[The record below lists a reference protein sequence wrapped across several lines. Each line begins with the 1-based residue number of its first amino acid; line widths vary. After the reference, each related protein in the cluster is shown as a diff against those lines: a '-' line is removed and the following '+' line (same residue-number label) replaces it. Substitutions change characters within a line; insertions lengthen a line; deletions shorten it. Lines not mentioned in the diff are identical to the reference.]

1 MRCCLNFKAKL
12 VINLK
17 KRLYMLIIPLAAM
30 LVVSVISATLFYTLG
45 LNAALVAAAL
55 IALCDAIVIVI
66 VCLIVKN
73 VTRYVTGMDRN
84 ILKVNREE
92 FYDYPSP
99 IVITDSEK
107 IIIWYNKSFQNNIF
121 GGDRVYGIPLSEL
134 IGSNVS
140 KFYSDSGATVKI
152 LDRHYRVKA
161 TEHETGLSIVSF
173 IDVSQQVDLEQDY
186 RLSRKTVMLIAVD
199 NYEEVLQNSKE
210 SDKAGF
216 RAQIE
221 KMFERFIENTN
232 GILHRLSSDRFYC
245 IIEERHLAPII
256 ERRFDILD
264 EARSISLGERSN
276 VTLSIGVGRGAKN
289 LQESEKF
296 ARQALDMCL
305 GRGGDQAAVKTE
317 SGFEFFG
324 GVSKGIE
331 KSAKVKTR
339 VIATALLE
347 LVSNCQNI
355 YIMGHRFADFDAVG
369 ASVGL
374 CGAFRSMGKSAW
386 CVLDMEKNLSKS
398 LVEHISERC
407 GRDYFKS
414 IGDARLEMGERDLLI
429 ICDTHSP
436 DILDSKELYEQ
447 AKQVVVIDHHRM
459 MVNHIENA
467 VIFFHE
473 PFASSTCEMST
484 ELIQYFGPD
493 CKISIAEAE
502 ALLCG
507 IMLDTKNF
515 VMRSGART
523 FEAAAY
529 LKKLGADT
537 ITVKRLF
544 ADSLETYREKSVLI
558 QSAKLFHGCAIA
570 TTESTAPELRLAAP
584 EAADELLGIIGVKA
598 SFVIYRLGEVCYIS
612 ARSLDSFNVQLIM
625 EAIGGG
631 GHQTMAGAQ
640 IEATIDEAVE
650 MVKNAIE
657 DFLIK

>member
-1 MRCCLNFKAKL
+1 M
-12 VINLK
+12 K
-17 KRLYMLIIPLAAM
+17 KRLQMLWIPLAVILA
-30 LVVSVISATLFYTLG
+30 VSAVSAVILYLQGSI
-45 LNAALVAAAL
+45 VAAAASAMVL
-55 IALCDAIVIVI
+55 LASAVLSVMNAIVS
-66 VCLIVKN
+66 KN
-73 VTRYVTGMDRN
+73 ITRYVTSMDRG
-84 ILKVNREE
+84 ISTVLREE
-92 FYDYPSP
+92 FYDFPSP
-99 IVITDSEK
+99 ILLTDPEMT
-107 IIIWYNKSFQNNIF
+107 IIWYNRSFEKNIF
-121 GGDRVYGIPLSEL
+121 GDDRVYGIQLSEL
-134 IGSNVS
+134 VGSNTS
-140 KFYSDSGATVKI
+140 KFFSDSGAVVKI
-152 LDRHYRVKA
+152 LDNYYRVKA
-161 TEHETGLSIVSF
+161 TEHESGLSIVSF
-173 IDVSQQVDLEQDY
+173 IDCSSQVALEQEF
-186 RLSRKTVMLIAVD
+186 RASHKTVMFIAVD

-221 KMFERFIENTN
+221 KLFERFIENTN

-245 IIEERHLAPII
+245 IIEERHLVPII

-276 VTLSIGVGRGAKN
+276 VTLSIGVGRGAKD
-289 LQESEKF
+289 LAESEKF

-324 GVSKGIE
+324 GISKGVE
-331 KSAKVKTR
+331 KSARVKTR
-339 VIATALLE
+339 VISTALLE
-347 LVSNCQNI
+347 LISNTQNI

-374 CGAFRSMGKSAW
+374 CGAFRSMGKNAW
-386 CVLDMEKNLSKS
+386 VVVDPEKNLSKS
-398 LVEHISERC
+398 LIEHIRSH
-407 GRDYFKS
+407 GGADYFKT
-414 IGDARLEMGERDLLI
+414 IPEARLEFGSQDLLV
-429 ICDTHSP
+429 ICDTHNP

-447 AKQVVVIDHHRM
+447 ATQVVVIDHHRM
-459 MVNHIENA
+459 MVNHIDNA

-473 PFASSTCEMST
+473 PFASSACEMST
-484 ELIQYFGPD
+484 ELIQYFGPE
-493 CKISIAEAE
+493 CKISVAEAE

-544 ADSLETYREKSVLI
+544 ADSLETYREKSILI

-570 TTESTAPELRLAAP
+570 STDSDAPELRLAAP
-584 EAADELLGIIGVKA
+584 QAADELLGIVGVKA
-598 SFVIYRLGEVCYIS
+598 SFVIYRVGEICYIS
-612 ARSLDSFNVQLIM
+612 ARSLDAFNVQLIM

-640 IEATIDEAVE
+640 IEATIDEAISK
-650 MVKNAIE
+650 VKDAIE
-657 DFLIK
+657 DFLIKS

>member
-1 MRCCLNFKAKL
+1 M
-12 VINLK
+12 K
-17 KRLYMLIIPLAAM
+17 KRLHLVLIPLSILMGVSLASAVLFYLRGDNVSAAAAAM
-30 LVVSVISATLFYTLG
+30 IV
-45 LNAALVAAAL
+45 
-55 IALCDAIVIVI
+55 LCDAVLGVIVGI
-66 VCLIVKN
+66 VARN
-73 VTRYVTGMDRN
+73 VTRYVTGIDRN
-84 ILKVNREE
+84 ILKTCREE

-99 IVITDSEK
+99 IVIADPEK
-107 IIIWYNKSFQNNIF
+107 MIIWYNKSFEESIF
-121 GGDRVYGIPLSEL
+121 DDDRVYGIPLSEL
-134 IGSNVS
+134 LGNNVS
-140 KFYSDSGATVKI
+140 KYYSDSGAVVKI

-161 TEHETGLSIVSF
+161 KEHESGLSIVSF
-173 IDVSQQVDLEQDY
+173 SDCSQQVALEQEF
-186 RLSRKTVMLIAVD
+186 RASKKTVMLIAVD

-210 SDKAGF
+210 SDKAGI
-216 RAQIE
+216 RAQID
-221 KMFERFIENTN
+221 KLFESFIEPTN

-245 IIEERHLAPII
+245 VVEERHLSPMI

-264 EARSISLGERSN
+264 KAREISLGERSN
-276 VTLSIGVGRGAKN
+276 VTLSIGVGRGAKD
-289 LQESEKF
+289 LSESEKF

-324 GVSKGIE
+324 GVSKGVE
-331 KSAKVKTR
+331 KSAKVRTR

-347 LVSNCQNI
+347 LVSNCQTV

-374 CGAFRSMGKSAW
+374 CGAFRSMGKSAY
-386 CVLDMEKNLSKS
+386 CVLDMERNLSKS
-398 LVEHISERC
+398 LVAHISEHC
-407 GRDYFKS
+407 GADCFMS
-414 IGDARLEMGERDLLI
+414 LSDARASMGERDLLI
-429 ICDTHSP
+429 ICDTHNP

-459 MVNHIENA
+459 MVNHIDNA

-473 PFASSTCEMST
+473 PFASSACEMST
-484 ELIQYFGPD
+484 ELIQYFGAD
-493 CKISIAEAE
+493 CKINIAEAE

-537 ITVKRLF
+537 VTVKRLF

-570 TTESTAPELRLAAP
+570 TTDSSAPELRLAAP
-584 EAADELLGIIGVKA
+584 QAADDLLGIVGVRA
-598 SFVIYRLGEVCYIS
+598 SFVIYRQEGVCYIS
-612 ARSLDSFNVQLIM
+612 ARSLDAFNVQVIM
-625 EAIGGG
+625 EKIGGG

-640 IEATIDEAVE
+640 LETTVEEAVE
-650 MVKNAIE
+650 KVKEAIE
-657 DFLIK
+657 DYLINS